1 MNFTQTEDW
10 SRDCLQ
16 LLYEISN
23 TINLSESN
31 DELLRNAL
39 IQLVPKISAH
49 SAMVRLI
56 NEEGT
61 MSLAA
66 HYNIDAAL
74 QAKLQE
80 TAIEGILF
88 SRETELADEVRIS
101 ESDSLIDGLPPV
113 MLSIPIRHLVRTMGV
128 LNIFFDSEQ
137 ELDDQC
143 ALMLVTLGQHI
154 GQAIAKSLQLEN
166 EVQNRIQDERNMLA
180 NELHDSLAQTLASV
194 RLQMRVLDETVQ
206 PSGDYETINMIEKI
220 EHGLDQAYTELR
232 QLIAYCRGPVE
243 HRGLQTAIENIVSQF
258 RKETDIHILLQ
269 CDQSL
274 PDIPTNMEINAYRI
288 VQEALSNIK
297 KHSQAKIVRVLLDY
311 DDGHYRILI
320 ENDGKGFN
328 QYAIESK
335 AGQHLG
341 LTIMK
346 ERASH
351 LGGELKIES
360 EPDEGTRVELNFQ
373 FSQSEN

>member
-10 SRDCLQ
+10 NSECLQ
-16 LLYEISN
+16 LLYKISN
-23 TINLSESN
+23 TINLSEDI
-31 DELLRNAL
+31 DELLNNSL
-39 IQLVPKISAH
+39 IQLVQKLSAQ
-49 SAMVRLI
+49 SALVRLI

-61 MSLAA
+61 MTLAS
-66 HYNIDAAL
+66 HHMIDKQAQHEL
-74 QAKLQE
+74 QD

-88 SRETELADEVRIS
+88 SRETEIADEVRLS
-101 ESDSLIDGLPPV
+101 ESSSLLSGLPPV
-113 MLSIPIRHLVRTMGV
+113 MLSVPIRHLVRTLGV
-128 LNIFFDSEQ
+128 LNIFFDTDQ
-137 ELDDQC
+137 EIDEQC

-154 GQAIAKSLQLEN
+154 GQAIARHMHQEST
-166 EVQNRIQDERNMLA
+166 VQKRVQSERNMLA

-194 RLQMRVLDETVQ
+194 RLQMRVLDQSVQ
-206 PSGDYETINMIEKI
+206 PSSDYETINMIEKI

-232 QLIAYCRGPVE
+232 QLIAYCHGPFE
-243 HRGLQTAIENIVSQF
+243 QRGLQSAIENIVNQF

-297 KHSQAKIVRVLLDY
+297 KHSAAKIVRVLLDY
-311 DDGHYRILI
+311 DEGTYRILV

-360 EPDEGTRVELNFQ
+360 EPDEGTRVELKFQ
-373 FSQSEN
+373 YSQPEN